1 MVGSEKEEKNITTVT
16 FLQEESLS
24 CMQIG
29 QLHSADWQQSG
40 WYKGEKFRGTE
51 RCETDLKGIE

>member
-1 MVGSEKEEKNITTVT
+1 MVGSEKEEKNISTTAT

-29 QLHSADWQQSG
+29 QLHFADGQQLG
-40 WYKGEKFRGTE
+40 WYK
-51 RCETDLKGIE
+51 